1 MKKEYKREYTIL
13 RDFKELYNSIPK
25 LYKKEACLF
34 MGYSRTNYF
43 TNKQRTN
50 PREYALLKEF
60 IEILKDRER
69 TKCSYV
75 PFNHIIVLDHY
86 RELCNYINSETFKR
100 LNLNDQ
106 DKLRVEKQRLKIE
119 LYLEKK
125 ITSNYQNKFA
135 H

>member
-1 MKKEYKREYTIL
+1 MLTMKKEYKREYTIL
-13 RDFKELYNSIPK
+13 RDFKELYNAIPK
-25 LYKKEACLF
+25 LDKRESCLF

-69 TKCSYV
+69 TKYSYV

-100 LNLNDQ
+100 ISSTNK
-106 DKLRVEKQRLKIE
+106 DKLIAEKQRLKIE
-119 LYLEKK
+119 LNL
-125 ITSNYQNKFA
+125 
-135 H
+135 